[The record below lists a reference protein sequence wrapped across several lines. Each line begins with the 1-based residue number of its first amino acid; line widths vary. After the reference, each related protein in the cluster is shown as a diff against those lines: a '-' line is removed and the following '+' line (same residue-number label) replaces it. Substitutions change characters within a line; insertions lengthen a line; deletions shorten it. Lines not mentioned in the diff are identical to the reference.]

1 MQWYQLEKDKS
12 TAIVERL
19 KDEGMPGLFTPR
31 VGDMR
36 CAKLP
41 FYNDWLVY
49 RLTNYATLPAF
60 SIDFLGNGT
69 DFLYLDGT
77 PKPFSTVAAR
87 GALVLN
93 PYTVLD
99 YLSFYYQYVG
109 EEDEEVVVIR
119 GEEDIP
125 GLQGARVLPRPALV
139 EALEGIS
146 VKPSA
151 APAGFQVTV
160 PLYLGGAL
168 LFAGVFLHANGAPE
182 IVSRRLL
189 FEPARGGLSAQAAS
203 GGAS

>member
-1 MQWYQLEKDKS
+1 MQWYQLEKDKAA
-12 TAIVERL
+12 AIVEKL

-69 DFLYLDGT
+69 DFFYLDGT
-77 PKPFSTVAAR
+77 PKPFSFVAAR

-99 YLSFYYQYVG
+99 YLSFYYSYVG
-109 EEDEEVVVIR
+109 EGDEEVVVIR

-125 GLQGARVLPRPALV
+125 GLQGAKALPRPALV
-139 EALEGIS
+139 EALESIS
-146 VKPSA
+146 VKASA
-151 APAGFQVTV
+151 NPEGFHVTV
-160 PLYLGGAL
+160 PLYFGGAL
-168 LFAGVFLHANGAPE
+168 VFSGIFLHADGTPE
-182 IVSRRLL
+182 IVSRRML
-189 FEPARGGLSAQAAS
+189 FEPQRGAAAQAA